1 MEYFCANAVIITETT
16 QQRKSDGIPSE
27 WQNKRGEHPNC
38 GMLLVALFH
47 IQLNTRITVLVD
59 DQVHFLDILIEEL
72 PLLCRGHVDACG
84 SQGLV
89 EHVVDIQLQGLIQS
103 PVDLVEKG
111 VLFDAL
117 RVGII
122 EVVYVAVEDAA
133 VSQGRF
139 HVRTALFPLDHHQ
152 EPSLR
157 QGCDQTPVIGV
168 TGHDDEGV
176 HQISVVLHAGPGGH
190 LNID

>member
-1 MEYFCANAVIITETT
+1 
-16 QQRKSDGIPSE
+16 
-27 WQNKRGEHPNC
+27 
-38 GMLLVALFH
+38 MLLFALFH

-59 DQVHFLDILIEEL
+59 DQVHFLDVLIEEL

-117 RVGII
+117 GVGVI
-122 EVVYVAVEDAA
+122 EVVDVAVEDAA
-133 VSQGRF
+133 VG
-139 HVRTALFPLDHHQ
+139 
-152 EPSLR
+152 
-157 QGCDQTPVIGV
+157 
-168 TGHDDEGV
+168 
-176 HQISVVLHAGPGGH
+176 
-190 LNID
+190 